1 MSCGTK
7 GATDII
13 VLLLLCHHHPIATTF
28 YYLLLSVGSQ
38 TPVSLHTNSVTSVL
52 LILRVLTLRC
62 WH

>member
-1 MSCGTK
+1 M

-13 VLLLLCHHHPIATTF
+13 LLLLLCRHHHPIATI

-38 TPVSLHTNSVTSVL
+38 TPFSLHTSSVTSVL

-62 WH
+62 WN